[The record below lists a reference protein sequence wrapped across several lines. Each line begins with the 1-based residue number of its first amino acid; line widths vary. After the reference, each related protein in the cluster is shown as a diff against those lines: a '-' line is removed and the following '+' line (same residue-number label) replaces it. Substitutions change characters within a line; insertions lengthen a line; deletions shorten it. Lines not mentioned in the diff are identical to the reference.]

1 MKIYDNTFPSG
12 LFLMCHS
19 YLLREIHIIKNK
31 KGKKEDVTTS
41 VSVEFFAVLSHSLCC
56 LEKALSSTEEV
67 IMPHPKKSSKCA
79 SQDCTYLSMVEGGNG
94 SSLSV
99 YGPSHYLL
107 HFPRISWYSEL
118 CPQSL

>member
-1 MKIYDNTFPSG
+1 MLQHPFQLSFL
-12 LFLMCHS
+12 LFCL
-19 YLLREIHIIKNK
+19 
-31 KGKKEDVTTS
+31 T
-41 VSVEFFAVLSHSLCC
+41 

-99 YGPSHYLL
+99 YGP
-107 HFPRISWYSEL
+107 
-118 CPQSL
+118 

>member
-19 YLLREIHIIKNK
+19 YLLREIQIIKNK
-31 KGKKEDVTTS
+31 NGKKEDVTTS
-41 VSVEFFAVLSHSLCC
+41 VSVEFFAVLSHSRKSPLFYGGGDY
-56 LEKALSSTEEV
+56 AA
-67 IMPHPKKSSKCA
+67 PKKSSKCA

-99 YGPSHYLL
+99 YGP
-107 HFPRISWYSEL
+107 
-118 CPQSL
+118 